1 MARVIWKGA
10 ISFGLVHI
18 PVALNS
24 ASRSSGTD
32 FDWLDERSLEPVG
45 YKRVNKITGKEVPRE
60 HIVKGVELEKGRYVV
75 ISEEEIRAARPEAT
89 QTIDILSFIDIDEIP
104 LPFYDSP
111 YYLTPE
117 KRGEKVYVLLRDTLK
132 KTTKA
137 AICQLVMHSR
147 QHLAML
153 REEGD
158 AILLMTL
165 RWPADLREVDELG
178 LALGKVKLDKRET
191 DMAEQLVKGMSG
203 EWSPADYQDSFSEE
217 IHRLVEQKAAKGQL
231 ENVPQ
236 AQEQASEG
244 AEIIDLTELLK
255 RSLKGGGKGKAPAA
269 RSGKSST
276 ASKPAAAAAGKGKG
290 AAAQKSAKAASKSK
304 PAAKPAAKPTAK
316 KAG

>member
-45 YKRVNKITGKEVPRE
+45 YKRVNKITGKEVPKE

-89 QTIDILSFIDIDEIP
+89 QTIDILSFIDIEEIP
-104 LPFYDSP
+104 VPFYDSP

-132 KTTKA
+132 KTGKA
-137 AICQLVMHSR
+137 AVCQLVMHSR

-153 REEGD
+153 REEGE

-165 RWPADLREVDELG
+165 RWPADVREVDELG
-178 LALGKVKLDKRET
+178 LALDKVKLDKREAE
-191 DMAEQLVKGMSG
+191 MAERLVKDMTGQ
-203 EWSPADYQDSFSEE
+203 WQPAEYEDTFSEE

-231 ENVPQ
+231 AQVPE
-236 AQEQASEG
+236 AEAKGGEG
-244 AEIIDLTELLK
+244 ADIIDLTELLK
-255 RSLKGGGKGKAPAA
+255 RSLKGDGKKRTAASAPAK
-269 RSGKSST
+269 KSP
-276 ASKPAAAAAGKGKG
+276 ASKPASKG
-290 AAAQKSAKAASKSK
+290 AARRKTS
-304 PAAKPAAKPTAK
+304 
-316 KAG
+316 

>member
-45 YKRVNKITGKEVPRE
+45 YKRVNKITGKEIPRE

-89 QTIDILSFIDIDEIP
+89 QTIDILSFIDIGEIP

-132 KTTKA
+132 KTAKA

-158 AILLMTL
+158 TILLMTL
-165 RWPADLREVDELG
+165 RWPADVREVDELG

-191 DMAEQLVKGMSG
+191 DMAERLVKGMSG
-203 EWSPADYQDSFSEE
+203 QWKPADYQDSFSEE
-217 IHRLVEQKAAKGQL
+217 IHRLVEQKAANGQL

-236 AQEQASEG
+236 AQEKGREG

-255 RSLKGGGKGKAPAA
+255 RSLEGGGKASTSKGGGAK
-269 RSGKSST
+269 R
-276 ASKPAAAAAGKGKG
+276 AAAAKGAASGKG
-290 AAAQKSAKAASKSK
+290 AASEKNTKAPSRRKPASK
-304 PAAKPAAKPTAK
+304 
-316 KAG
+316 AG